1 MMKRRST
8 IIAAMTAALLALVIG
23 ASYAAA
29 QDQTQT
35 TEGQTTQNSDG
46 PRRGHL
52 VGGEVVKVENG
63 TITLKTIKDGTE
75 KSFKVDDQT
84 RYRKDGKDASLA
96 DVTTGEKIGVILG
109 KKPEDGSDPTARAVM
124 IGKPEAGAGPG
135 KRLGGEPAVGTVKA
149 INGDTVTITTAS
161 GDKQVKLPVITQ
173 GMKLGVVT
181 GADGTVHAVMYNPP
195 DKPRNALDDSEAPPA
210 EAPAGI

>member
-1 MMKRRST
+1 MIKKRRT

-35 TEGQTTQNSDG
+35 TEGQSTQKNAG
-46 PRRGHL
+46 TRGRQL

-63 TITLKTIKDGTE
+63 TITLKTIKDGSE
-75 KSFKVDDQT
+75 KTVKVDDQT

-96 DVTTGEKIGVILG
+96 DVKTGETIGVMLG
-109 KKPEDGSDPTARAVM
+109 KKLEDGQDPVAKAVI
-124 IGKPEAGAGPG
+124 IGKPEAGAKLG
-135 KRLGGEPAVGTVKA
+135 KRLGGKPAVGTVST
-149 INGDTVTITTAS
+149 INGDTVTITTAA
-161 GDKQVKLPVITQ
+161 GDKQVKLPTITQ

-181 GADGTVHAVMYNPP
+181 GVDGTVHAVMYNPP
-195 DKPRNALDDSEAPPA
+195 DKP
-210 EAPAGI
+210 